1 VLLAQR
7 AGGRKV
13 AIEGLSEGT
22 RDQLYLALRLA
33 ALELRREGGADLP
46 VTLDDVLM
54 TSDDQRAAQVLQ
66 ALQQF
71 AAGGTQ
77 VIVFTHH
84 QHLVEVAQ
92 KACGGSLGVIQLG

>member
-1 VLLAQR
+1 MYCARCVPLLQDR
-7 AGGRKV
+7 QGKV
-13 AIEGLSEGT
+13 IRGDEEA
-22 RDQLYLALRLA
+22 ALRNS
-33 ALELRREGGADLP
+33 LRRNL
-46 VTLDDVLM
+46 
-54 TSDDQRAAQVLQ
+54 LQ